1 VIVIDTSVWID
12 FFKRSNQ
19 QLIDKLERL
28 IGNNEVVALSC
39 VFGELLQ
46 GARNE
51 SEEKTILE
59 FWSALSKVDERN
71 LFIEAGKISGK
82 YKLFNRGVGLIDTY
96 ILAAA
101 LKYNIPLLTFDKKLN
116 EAYSS
121 MLLG

>member
-1 VIVIDTSVWID
+1 MIVIDTSVWID

-19 QLIDKLERL
+19 QLIDKLEPL
-28 IGNNEVVALSC
+28 IENNEVVALSC

-46 GARNE
+46 GARTEN
-51 SEEKTILE
+51 EEKTILD
-59 FWSALSKVDERN
+59 FWTALSKVDETN

-82 YKLFNRGVGLIDTY
+82 YKLFNRGVGLIDSY

-101 LKYNIPLLTFDKKLN
+101 LKYNIPLLTFDKKLSD
-116 EAYSS
+116 AYSS